1 MIRNKDK
8 QLTNKWIEKIAKKE
22 GLKICYVELKGNE

>member
-1 MIRNKDK
+1 MKDK
-8 QLTNKWIEKIAKKE
+8 QLTNNWIEKVSKKK